1 MNMIYNYV
9 NRVFVTGLYRKIKK
23 EREAIKQNKTR
34 LVFSNKANNTTHT
47 PCCLHSSILN
57 VYYYYYNCI
66 FKVSMYTTTV
76 ATRGEN
82 WCLKI

>member
-57 VYYYYYNCI
+57 VYYCCH
-66 FKVSMYTTTV
+66 KVSMYTTNV